1 MNNGKKELYANLSSW
16 CLLNFK
22 LYICLFAVNF
32 VEPELFTT
40 SFKPT
45 NQNLNRFNSNNRVSG
60 AVC

>member
-32 VEPELFTT
+32 VEPELV
-40 SFKPT
+40 
-45 NQNLNRFNSNNRVSG
+45 LNPQTKTLTG
-60 AVC
+60 